1 MMNTKTSA
9 ETGTAQ
15 ASPYGWKILKKFDVL
30 HPVESQ
36 GPRITRGEILL
47 CPEGRQF
54 AVSYWTDERGNFVD
68 VTSTP
73 LEEARK

>member
-1 MMNTKTSA
+1 MSFS
-9 ETGTAQ
+9 G
-15 ASPYGWKILKKFDVL
+15 GWKILKKFDVL
-30 HPVESQ
+30 HRADSQ

-47 CPEGRQF
+47 CPEGRQY
-54 AVSYWTDERGNFVD
+54 AVSYWTDESGRLLN